1 MLDFVPTE
9 LAWRQ
14 TDAVDDNQRGV
25 CRIRSIVMIGALAE
39 PRRIEQPGGFVDS
52 EKA

>member
-1 MLDFVPTE
+1 MLDFAPAE

-52 EKA
+52 EEA